1 MPSRPQV
8 LAAWL
13 AHSLS
18 GSVPARTG
26 AQRPLAT
33 PVLVIEQA
41 LHRLL
46 QAVSQQN
53 PSTQLPEAQSDPAL
67 DGSQAAPTGL
77 IERQRPLP
85 VSQNVPP
92 TQSPSDTQLA
102 LQVVAFAQL
111 KVARA
116 GLDRG
121 LRAGAGTV
129 AARAG

>member
-1 MPSRPQV
+1 MPSRPQL

-26 AQRPLAT
+26 AQRPLAA

-41 LHRLL
+41 VHRLL
-46 QAVSQQN
+46 QAVSQQK

-102 LQVVAFAQL
+102 LQAVALAQL
-111 KVARA
+111 KLPGQDSTGGFAQV
-116 GLDRG
+116 
-121 LRAGAGTV
+121 AGTV